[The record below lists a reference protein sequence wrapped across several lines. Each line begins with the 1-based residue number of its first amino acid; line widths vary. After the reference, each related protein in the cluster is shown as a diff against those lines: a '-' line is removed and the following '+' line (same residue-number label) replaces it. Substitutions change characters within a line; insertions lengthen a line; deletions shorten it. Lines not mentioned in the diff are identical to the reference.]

1 MKMHMRTSRGFLLL
15 DVMVG
20 GALVALILATLLVI
34 LASARAKN
42 VAASRDLVATQLVL
56 EEIDRQRAASLF
68 EGVPLPTTSPVVT
81 TSGTY
86 LRSASM
92 PASGDESIGGFQL
105 PFKDVMVKVTYQSE
119 GKTRTSQATTRIYE

>member
-56 EEIDRQRAASLF
+56 EEIDRQRAASF
-68 EGVPLPTTSPVVT
+68 ANVPLLPASPVVT

-86 LRSASM
+86 LRSASQ
-92 PASGDESIGGFQL
+92 PAAGNESIIGFSL
-105 PFKDVMVKVTYQSE
+105 PFKDVMVKVTYESE

>member
-56 EEIDRQRAASLF
+56 EEIDRQRAASYAN
-68 EGVPLPTTSPVVT
+68 VPLFPASPVVT

-92 PASGDESIGGFQL
+92 PASDDESIGGFQL